1 VLCSCSLAILRRGV
15 LQPLERAEYALKGA
29 AVDDQHGR
37 VGGGGHCR
45 RAFVCREQ
53 RELACRGQVGGG
65 RSNDAGAFQQAG
77 NGGGLQL
84 AGEVGR
90 GGGGG
95 PAAAAPKKAP
105 ATKRRE
111 TSVAPDAAL
120 VHLTSPS
127 LPRQARPP
135 LGPR

>member
-29 AVDDQHGR
+29 AVEDQHGR

-95 PAAAAPKKAP
+95 GGEGEVGGGGAWLYR
-105 ATKRRE
+105 THW
-111 TSVAPDAAL
+111 AL
-120 VHLTSPS
+120 KWTSPPRS
-127 LPRQARPP
+127 LTCISLSILALRRS
-135 LGPR
+135 R